1 LETKLFGENTKLF
14 GENTKLFGEDKI
26 EIQIENSFTPI
37 SKSIWQQKT
46 IGCLLV

>member
-1 LETKLFGENTKLF
+1 LLQT
-14 GENTKLFGEDKI
+14 
-26 EIQIENSFTPI
+26 ENSFTPI